1 MRQQMLN
8 GAKVLLTG
16 AAGNIGFSLG
26 RHLAEHNEVWGLA
39 RFTDET
45 ALERVKAVGVV
56 PHRCDLAVGDF
67 RGLPDDFTHV
77 LHLAATTA
85 GDDYDH
91 AITTNAEGTG
101 LLLQH
106 CRRAE
111 AAMVMS
117 THSVYKPVE
126 DPSHAFTETDPL
138 GDANV
143 PYQPTY
149 SISKIGQEAVARFC
163 SRAYDLP
170 IVIARMNVAYG
181 PSSHDGLIAIHMNA
195 VASGQAVTTKWDPA
209 LYSPIYEDDIN
220 EQAAALLQAATV
232 PANIVNWAGDDAVS
246 VQQWVGY
253 MDELSGRKTEVVVR
267 TSAWHVARPGGRQL
281 EATIDHRSMQSRL
294 ARGPAADMASPQ
306 RGVGRQ
312 S

>member
-1 MRQQMLN
+1 M
-8 GAKVLLTG
+8 
-16 AAGNIGFSLG
+16 
-26 RHLAEHNEVWGLA
+26 
-39 RFTDET
+39 
-45 ALERVKAVGVV
+45 
-56 PHRCDLAVGDF
+56 
-67 RGLPDDFTHV
+67 
-77 LHLAATTA
+77 
-85 GDDYDH
+85 
-91 AITTNAEGTG
+91 
-101 LLLQH
+101 
-106 CRRAE
+106 
-111 AAMVMS
+111 
-117 THSVYKPVE
+117 
-126 DPSHAFTETDPL
+126 
-138 GDANV
+138 

-195 VASGQAVTTKWDPA
+195 VVSGQAVTTKWDPA

-267 TSAWHVARPGGRQL
+267 QAPGTLRGLVADSSKRQSI
-281 EATIDHRSMQSRL
+281 TGPMQSRL